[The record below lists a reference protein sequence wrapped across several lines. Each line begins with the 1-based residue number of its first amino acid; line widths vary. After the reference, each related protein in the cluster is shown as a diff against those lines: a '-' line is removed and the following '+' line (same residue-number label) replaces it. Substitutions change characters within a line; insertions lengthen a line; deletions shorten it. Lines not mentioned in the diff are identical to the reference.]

1 MLRLTVALSL
11 LIAPAANA
19 LSCKAPNYG
28 EDFNRIAAAEE
39 VYSLAYG
46 QFREAG
52 PVPEYED
59 GEPREFVVAFV
70 GKLMGSNGFGET
82 QSLPVTIK
90 TECASAWCGPVPTL
104 ETQMLV
110 FLEQVPGALQLTS
123 HVCPTDFF
131 ASPSLG
137 QISAIRAC
145 MTDGTCGADE
155 IEAFNLN

>member
-1 MLRLTVALSL
+1 MLRLTVAFSLFLSQG
-11 LIAPAANA
+11 AYA
-19 LSCKAPNYG
+19 LSCKAPNFG

-52 PVPEYED
+52 PIPDYQE
-59 GEPREFVVAFV
+59 GQPREVVVAFV
-70 GKLMGSNGFGET
+70 GKLMGSRGFGET

-90 TECASAWCGPVPTL
+90 TECASAWCGPIPTL
-104 ETQMLV
+104 NTQMLV

-123 HVCPTDFF
+123 HVCPTNFF
-131 ASPSLG
+131 ANPSLG

-145 MTDGTCGADE
+145 MTDGTCGDDE
-155 IEAFNLN
+155 MAAFDLN